1 MSYLRISL
9 FYSSFIY
16 YLLLDYCW
24 FVTFE
29 NYLRKNRTNN
39 YKNRRKLKVFCFYLT
54 FFCYLYNDFPHSLLD
69 DCRFKRLFENKTAH
83 AVLREAKS
91 SDGVDEAGSIGKAAR
106 RFRQRWKAENG
117 IEPMN
122 ER

>member
-91 SDGVDEAGSIGKAAR
+91 SDGVDETGSIGKAAR
-106 RFRQRWKAENG
+106 RFRQRWKVENG

>member
-1 MSYLRISL
+1 MNYRKSISEKGIIFAL
-9 FYSSFIY
+9 LTTICAKKEQIIIKSTEIESF
-16 YLLLDYCW
+16 LLLFD
-24 FVTFE
+24 
-29 NYLRKNRTNN
+29 
-39 YKNRRKLKVFCFYLT
+39 
-54 FFCYLYNDFPHSLLD
+54 FFCYLCNDFPHSLLD
-69 DCRFKRLFENKTAH
+69 ECHFKWLSENITAH

-106 RFRQRWKAENG
+106 RFRQRWEAGNG